1 MERNP
6 IKVNGITLPEYLKDR
21 EEIETE
27 IESKKFISEGFDQV
41 KLTRRVR
48 PKFSMHKE
56 KNGKVRILGT
66 AELNRTSFESDI
78 RKALTENSLAKCVV
92 IILMAHSAEKRM
104 YTQAEVVT
112 ILKRVG
118 AKTGIPVDPQI
129 AGRLRP
135 VFGRIKQ
142 SALKE
147 HVDFMRKDKNSP
159 SQIGIKEESR
169 NKLKTKDA
177 VVLTTKLSTSS
188 KEKMKIARSL
198 REESIK
204 NKRLAASVP
213 AQVKPENDKH
223 LAASV
228 PAQSTNPAESPAKSI
243 VEGIVAIL
251 NKSSQDGNLFT
262 INGDL
267 HFHININIGSK
278 ER

>member
-6 IKVNGITLPEYLKDR
+6 IKVNGIILPEYLKDR
-21 EEIETE
+21 EEIDAE

-41 KLTRRVR
+41 KLHRHVK

-56 KNGKVRILGT
+56 KNGKVKMLGT
-66 AELNRTSFESDI
+66 AELNRASFESDLA
-78 RKALTENSLAKCVV
+78 KALSEGILVKCVV
-92 IILMAHSAEKRM
+92 IVLMAHSIEKRM
-104 YTQAEVVT
+104 YTQAEIVT

-118 AKTGIPVDPQI
+118 AKTGIPVDPKI

-177 VVLTTKLSTSS
+177 VVLTTKLSASS
-188 KEKMKIARSL
+188 KEKIKIARSL

-213 AQVKPENDKH
+213 SQ
-223 LAASV
+223 SV
-228 PAQSTNPAESPAKSI
+228 TQAESPVKSI
-243 VEGIVAIL
+243 VEGIVAVL

-267 HFHININIGSK
+267 HFHININIGQK